1 MKSTKNQDLGFVRG
15 RVRGGFIA
23 MIGAYKFV
31 TTEHSGMV
39 QIILALLLIFAG
51 FYYKISATEWML
63 NIIVLAMV
71 LAVEAANT
79 AIEKLSDFVHE
90 EHHDKIGFV
99 KDIAAGAVWFA
110 AMAALSVEIIIFGP
124 KIFGF
129 LWN

>member
-39 QIILALLLIFAG
+39 QIILAFLLIFAG

>member
-31 TTEHSGMV
+31 TTEHSGTV
-39 QIILALLLIFAG
+39 QIILAFLLIFAG
-51 FYYKISATEWML
+51 FYYNISATEWML
-63 NIIVLAMV
+63 SIIVLAMV

-79 AIEKLSDFVHE
+79 AIEKLSDFVHDD
-90 EHHDKIGFV
+90 HHDKIGFV

-124 KIFGF
+124 KMFGF

>member
-129 LWN
+129 L

>member
-39 QIILALLLIFAG
+39 QIILAFLLIFAG

-129 LWN
+129 L

>member
-15 RVRGGFIA
+15 RIRGGFIA

-39 QIILALLLIFAG
+39 QIILAFLLIFAG

-63 NIIVLAMV
+63 SIIVLSLV

-79 AIEKLSDFVHE
+79 AIEKLSDFVHD

-110 AMAALSVEIIIFGP
+110 AMAALCVEIIIFAP
-124 KIFGF
+124 KMFGF
-129 LWN
+129 LWK